1 MNPKATTPLTAAL
14 IDKDPQ
20 ILQTLLSIYSDRLLH
35 HSGQLWAIGSV
46 LIPLSLSGIAFGLN
60 SPIQTLFIGAFS
72 ITLIWIWYVFT
83 VNIRKLIDQTYK
95 ICGSIESTLL
105 DLDPP
110 LVKTGLEEL
119 NPEKGHNHLK
129 TIRLFIPII
138 VTFGWLVVIILSFII
153 K

>member
-14 IDKDPQ
+14 IEKDPQ

-35 HSGQLWAIGSV
+35 HSNQLWAIGSV

-83 VNIRKLIDQTYK
+83 VNIRKLIDQTYQV
-95 ICGSIESTLL
+95 CGSIESVLL
-105 DLDPP
+105 NLDPP
-110 LVKTGLEEL
+110 LTKAGLEEL
-119 NPEKGHNHLK
+119 NPEKSHNYLR

-138 VTFGWLVVIILSFII
+138 VTL
-153 K
+153 